1 MGSAHNAQSKVN
13 IHSARD
19 YAVLDSDGSR
29 EEGEGEGGGAGVVQ
43 LLTKQVMALD
53 SASGTNVRMKKQTF
67 KRGGGGRNCRVMTR
81 APDFPQA
88 NHEFRA
94 CRNLS

>member
-1 MGSAHNAQSKVN
+1 MHDAQSKVN

-29 EEGEGEGGGAGVVQ
+29 EGEEGAGVVQ

-94 CRNLS
+94 C

>member
-81 APDFPQA
+81 A
-88 NHEFRA
+88 RA
-94 CRNLS
+94 RLSASQP